1 MRESQ
6 RSRIGVFD
14 SGVGGLTVLRELYR
28 QLPKESIL
36 YFGDTARLPYGNRSS
51 QEIVQ
56 FVREILTW
64 MQAEQVKMVI
74 MACNTSS
81 ALALDV
87 VRQEFDLPI
96 LGVILPG
103 ARAAVRLGRR
113 IGVIATPA
121 TVASNAYR
129 DAIHEIDPQ
138 AQVWQ
143 VACPEFVPLIEQNRI
158 YDPYTQQVAQDYL
171 QPLLKAQIDT
181 LVFGCT
187 HYQHLKPVFR
197 EILPA
202 SIHLVDPASSVVK
215 AARKELE
222 VLGLSNNQM
231 SVATHFTVSGCPQAF
246 ATLSQQWLGFC
257 PKVEQIY
264 LPTVATPPVS
274 LEMLD

>member
-1 MRESQ
+1 
-6 RSRIGVFD
+6 
-14 SGVGGLTVLRELYR
+14 
-28 QLPKESIL
+28 
-36 YFGDTARLPYGNRSS
+36 
-51 QEIVQ
+51 
-56 FVREILTW
+56 
-64 MQAEQVKMVI
+64 
-74 MACNTSS
+74 
-81 ALALDV
+81 
-87 VRQEFDLPI
+87 
-96 LGVILPG
+96 
-103 ARAAVRLGRR
+103 
-113 IGVIATPA
+113 
-121 TVASNAYR
+121 
-129 DAIHEIDPQ
+129 
-138 AQVWQ
+138 VWQ
-143 VACPEFVPLIEQNRI
+143 VACPEFVPLIEENRI

-171 QPLLKAQIDT
+171 QPLLAAQIDT

-231 SVATHFTVSGCPQAF
+231 SVATHFTVSGCPQSF
-246 ATLSQQWLGFC
+246 AALSQQWLGFC